1 MKDLPHH
8 DLTPPTSN
16 KSPISSQIQTSETQ
30 GEPST
35 LKKGILW
42 HQRDKLFSRWKER
55 FFLLTRDYLQC
66 FKKGTSRMTEM
77 GAFMFKIKLSDVEM
91 VDLVDKRGYLTI
103 SLLVNREG
111 KMLLR
116 KPEGIREWFDMIK
129 VSNMLMTAWASCLM

>member
-1 MKDLPHH
+1 
-8 DLTPPTSN
+8 
-16 KSPISSQIQTSETQ
+16 
-30 GEPST
+30 
-35 LKKGILW
+35 
-42 HQRDKLFSRWKER
+42 
-55 FFLLTRDYLQC
+55 
-66 FKKGTSRMTEM
+66 MTEM

-129 VSNMLMTAWASCLM
+129 VRNMLITAYMASYMM